1 MHQFSIFC
9 LCQQLSVI
17 CQMLSFVFAL
27 TFAMT
32 MCLSVFQK
40 LLPELLPANA
50 LCLLLLL
57 PFSVFLF
64 TLIST
69 VWHSHCRCLCPRALL
84 IRSVCPVSQPGLSV
98 SQAVCQSVSE
108 ALSRF
113 PQLPAPPLFV
123 CVFLL
128 LFRFCFCCYCFKR
141 NFPLV

>member
-1 MHQFSIFC
+1 MLMSTTVCDMPNVIICFCFDFCDDYVLVSFSEVVTRIAARKC
-9 LCQQLSVI
+9 VVSSVR
-17 CQMLSFVFAL
+17 VH
-27 TFAMT
+27 
-32 MCLSVFQK
+32 K
-40 LLPELLPANA
+40 
-50 LCLLLLL
+50 LLL
-57 PFSVFLF
+57 PLSVFLF

-84 IRSVCPVSQPGLSV
+84 IRSVCPVKQPGLSV